1 FRYTLPDLRNCDRPQ
16 NLRSWDER
24 ASVGVQVCENE
35 LEGCVEIDLRP
46 TVRDLPS
53 IVEDVGK
60 LKYQV
65 DVLNRQVNRLEQRRA
80 PLGGSTR
87 TTPYLRRSRGGLAA
101 VNKACV
107 QGHIVKIVD
116 APSLSLSSFTNSSC
130 DGDSL

>member
-1 FRYTLPDLRNCDRPQ
+1 MVTSHVPGRVARGLRRAGRIESSSVNNKRRPPVWFRYTLPDLRNCDRPQ

-60 LKYQV
+60 
-65 DVLNRQVNRLEQRRA
+65 
-80 PLGGSTR
+80 
-87 TTPYLRRSRGGLAA
+87 
-101 VNKACV
+101 
-107 QGHIVKIVD
+107 
-116 APSLSLSSFTNSSC
+116 
-130 DGDSL
+130 